1 MMKPKYDD
9 LISEMMREN
18 VDKFE
23 KKHFKDLY
31 EKEFEKVADVKFPD
45 RVRKPRPS
53 RNPAILRQ
61 SARLLDGDQLNT
73 YEFYRLDHAD
83 GMAVEIHQLEKPYKP
98 YLSGDFGCNETTPYQ
113 FVVSKLFLHRS
124 YSQFMTKEQA
134 VDYWKTL
141 VSGGWKRGPNVK
153 HKVRG
158 KIALRLAD
166 GYNWDSHEGTYNK

>member
-1 MMKPKYDD
+1 MLKPKPYDD
-9 LISEMMREN
+9 LISDMMREN
-18 VDKFE
+18 VREFE

-31 EKEFEKVADVKFPD
+31 EKEFEKVAGIKFPD

-53 RNPAILRQ
+53 
-61 SARLLDGDQLNT
+61 ARKFDDDQINT
-73 YEFYRLDHAD
+73 YEFYRLNHED
-83 GMAVEIHQLEKPYKP
+83 GMAVEIHQLEQP
-98 YLSGDFGCNETTPYQ
+98 YLSHRSPNESSTYQ
-113 FVVSKLFLHRS
+113 FVVSKMFLHRA

-141 VSGGWKRGPNVK
+141 VSGGWSRGPNVK

>member
-9 LISEMMREN
+9 LISERMREN
-18 VDKFE
+18 VREYE
-23 KKHFKDLY
+23 KLIFKDLY

-53 RNPAILRQ
+53 
-61 SARLLDGDQLNT
+61 ARKFDDDQLNT
-73 YEFYRLDHAD
+73 YEFYRLNHED
-83 GMAVEIHQLEKPYKP
+83 GMAVEIHQLEKPY
-98 YLSGDFGCNETTPYQ
+98 LSHRSPHQSSTYQ

-166 GYNWDSHEGTYNK
+166 GYNWDAHEGTYN

>member
-1 MMKPKYDD
+1 MMKPKYDE
-9 LISEMMREN
+9 LLSEMMREN
-18 VDKFE
+18 VREFE
-23 KKHFKDLY
+23 KRHFKDLY

-53 RNPAILRQ
+53 
-61 SARLLDGDQLNT
+61 ARKFDDDQLNT
-73 YEFYRLDHAD
+73 YEFYRLNHEE
-83 GMAVEIHQLEKPYKP
+83 GMAVEIHQLEKPY
-98 YLSGDFGCNETTPYQ
+98 LSHKSPNESSTYQ
-113 FVVSKLFLHRS
+113 FVVSKIFLHRA

-141 VSGGWKRGPNVK
+141 VSGGWSRGPNVK

-166 GYNWDSHEGTYNK
+166 GYNWDSHEGTINEY

>member
-1 MMKPKYDD
+1 MKPKYDE
-9 LISEMMREN
+9 LLSEMMREN
-18 VDKFE
+18 VREFE
-23 KKHFKDLY
+23 KRHFKDLY

-53 RNPAILRQ
+53 
-61 SARLLDGDQLNT
+61 ARKFDDDQLNT
-73 YEFYRLDHAD
+73 YEFYRLDHED
-83 GMAVEIHQLEKPYKP
+83 GMAVEIHQLEKPY
-98 YLSGDFGCNETTPYQ
+98 LSHRSPHQSSTYQ

-124 YSQFMTKEQA
+124 YSQFMTHEQA

-158 KIALRLAD
+158 KIAVRLAD
-166 GYNWDSHEGTYNK
+166 GYNWDAHEGTYD

>member
-1 MMKPKYDD
+1 MMKPKQPYDD
-9 LISEMMREN
+9 LLSERMREN
-18 VDKFE
+18 VREYE
-23 KKHFKDLY
+23 KLLFKDLY

-45 RVRKPRPS
+45 RVRKSRPS
-53 RNPAILRQ
+53 
-61 SARLLDGDQLNT
+61 ARVLDDDQINT

-83 GMAVEIHQLEKPYKP
+83 GMAVEIHQLEKPY
-98 YLSGDFGCNETTPYQ
+98 LSHRSPDESSTYQ

-124 YSQFMTKEQA
+124 YSQFMTHEQA

-141 VSGGWKRGPNVK
+141 VSGGWKRGENVK

-166 GYNWDSHEGTYNK
+166 GYNWDAHEGTYNK

>member
-1 MMKPKYDD
+1 MMKPKPYED
-9 LISEMMREN
+9 LISDMMREN
-18 VDKFE
+18 VREFE
-23 KKHFKDLY
+23 KRHFKDLY

-45 RVRKPRPS
+45 RVRKPRKS
-53 RNPAILRQ
+53 AHILRQ
-61 SARLLDGDQLNT
+61 SARLLDDDQLNT
-73 YEFYRLDHAD
+73 YEFYRLNHED
-83 GMAVEIHQLEKPYKP
+83 GMAVEIHQLEKPY
-98 YLSGDFGCNETTPYQ
+98 LSHRSPHQSSTYQ

>member
-1 MMKPKYDD
+1 MMKPKYDE
-9 LISEMMREN
+9 LLSEMMREN
-18 VDKFE
+18 VREFE
-23 KKHFKDLY
+23 KRHFKDLY

-53 RNPAILRQ
+53 
-61 SARLLDGDQLNT
+61 ARKFDDDQINT
-73 YEFYRLDHAD
+73 YEFYRLDHED

-98 YLSGDFGCNETTPYQ
+98 YLSGGFGCNETTPYQ
-113 FVVSKLFLHRS
+113 FVVSKLLLHRS

-166 GYNWDSHEGTYNK
+166 GYNWDSHEGTINEY

>member
-1 MMKPKYDD
+1 MLKPKQPYED
-9 LISEMMREN
+9 LISDMMREN
-18 VDKFE
+18 VREFE
-23 KKHFKDLY
+23 KRHFKDLY

-45 RVRKPRPS
+45 RVRKPRKS
-53 RNPAILRQ
+53 AHILRQ
-61 SARLLDGDQLNT
+61 SARLLDDDQLNT

-83 GMAVEIHQLEKPYKP
+83 GMAVEIHQLEQP
-98 YLSGDFGCNETTPYQ
+98 YLSHRSPDESSTYQ

-166 GYNWDSHEGTYNK
+166 GYNWDAHEGTYN

>member
-53 RNPAILRQ
+53 
-61 SARLLDGDQLNT
+61 ARKLDDDQLNT

-83 GMAVEIHQLEKPYKP
+83 GMAVEIHQLEKPY
-98 YLSGDFGCNETTPYQ
+98 LSHKSPNESSTYQ
-113 FVVSKLFLHRS
+113 FVVSKLFLHKS
-124 YSQFMTKEQA
+124 YSQFMTHEQA

-141 VSGGWKRGPNVK
+141 VSGGWKRGENVK

>member
-1 MMKPKYDD
+1 MMKPKYDE
-9 LISEMMREN
+9 LLSEMMREN
-18 VDKFE
+18 VREFE
-23 KKHFKDLY
+23 KRHFRDLY

-45 RVRKPRPS
+45 RVRKPRQS
-53 RNPAILRQ
+53 AHILRQ
-61 SARLLDGDQLNT
+61 SARLLDDDQLNT
-73 YEFYRLDHAD
+73 YEFYRLDHED
-83 GMAVEIHQLEKPYKP
+83 GMAVEIHQLEKPY
-98 YLSGDFGCNETTPYQ
+98 LSHRSPHQSSTYQ
-113 FVVSKLFLHRS
+113 FVVSKIFLHRS

-141 VSGGWKRGPNVK
+141 VSGGWSRGPNVK

>member
-1 MMKPKYDD
+1 MMKPKYDELLSD
-9 LISEMMREN
+9 MMREN
-18 VDKFE
+18 VREFE
-23 KKHFKDLY
+23 KRHFKDLY

-53 RNPAILRQ
+53 
-61 SARLLDGDQLNT
+61 ARKFDDDQLNT
-73 YEFYRLDHAD
+73 YEFYRLDHED
-83 GMAVEIHQLEKPYKP
+83 GMAVEIHQLEKPY
-98 YLSGDFGCNETTPYQ
+98 LSHRSPHQSSTYQ

-166 GYNWDSHEGTYNK
+166 GYNWDSHEGTYN

>member
-1 MMKPKYDD
+1 MIKPKPYDD
-9 LISEMMREN
+9 LLSERMREN
-18 VDKFE
+18 VREYE
-23 KKHFKDLY
+23 KLLFKDLY

-53 RNPAILRQ
+53 
-61 SARLLDGDQLNT
+61 ARKFEDDQINT

-83 GMAVEIHQLEKPYKP
+83 GMAVEIHQLEKPY
-98 YLSGDFGCNETTPYQ
+98 LSHKSPNESSTYQ

-141 VSGGWKRGPNVK
+141 VSGGWSRGPNVK

-166 GYNWDSHEGTYNK
+166 GYNWDTHEGTYNK

>member
-9 LISEMMREN
+9 LISDMMREN
-18 VDKFE
+18 VREFE
-23 KKHFKDLY
+23 KNKFMDLY

-53 RNPAILRQ
+53 
-61 SARLLDGDQLNT
+61 ARKFDDDQLNT
-73 YEFYRLDHAD
+73 YEFYRLDHED
-83 GMAVEIHQLEKPYKP
+83 GMAVEIHQLEKPY
-98 YLSGDFGCNETTPYQ
+98 LSHRSPHQSSTYQ
-113 FVVSKLFLHRS
+113 FVVSKIFLHRS

-166 GYNWDSHEGTYNK
+166 GYNWDSHEGTINEY

>member
-1 MMKPKYDD
+1 MMKPKYDE
-9 LISEMMREN
+9 LLSEMMREN
-18 VDKFE
+18 VREFE
-23 KKHFKDLY
+23 KRHFKDLY
-31 EKEFEKVADVKFPD
+31 EKEFEKVANVKSPD

-53 RNPAILRQ
+53 
-61 SARLLDGDQLNT
+61 ARKFDDDQLNT
-73 YEFYRLDHAD
+73 YEFYRLNHED
-83 GMAVEIHQLEKPYKP
+83 GMAVEIHQLKKP
-98 YLSGDFGCNETTPYQ
+98 YLSHRSPNESSTYQ

-166 GYNWDSHEGTYNK
+166 GYNWDSHEGTINEY

>member
-1 MMKPKYDD
+1 MMKPKYDE
-9 LISEMMREN
+9 LLSEMMREN
-18 VDKFE
+18 VREFE
-23 KKHFKDLY
+23 KQHFKDLY

-53 RNPAILRQ
+53 
-61 SARLLDGDQLNT
+61 ARKFDDDQLNT
-73 YEFYRLDHAD
+73 YEFYRLDHED
-83 GMAVEIHQLEKPYKP
+83 GMAVEIHQLEKPY
-98 YLSGDFGCNETTPYQ
+98 LSHRSPHQSSTYQ

-124 YSQFMTKEQA
+124 YSQFMTHEQA

-166 GYNWDSHEGTYNK
+166 GYNWDSHEGTINEY

>member
-1 MMKPKYDD
+1 MLKPKPYDD
-9 LISEMMREN
+9 LLSDMMREN
-18 VDKFE
+18 VREFE
-23 KKHFKDLY
+23 KRHFKDLY

-53 RNPAILRQ
+53 
-61 SARLLDGDQLNT
+61 ARKFDDDQLNT
-73 YEFYRLDHAD
+73 YEFYRLDHED
-83 GMAVEIHQLEKPYKP
+83 GMAVEIHQLEKPY
-98 YLSGDFGCNETTPYQ
+98 LSHRSPHQSSTYQ

-124 YSQFMTKEQA
+124 YSQFMTHEQA

-166 GYNWDSHEGTYNK
+166 GYNWDAHEGTYNK

>member
-1 MMKPKYDD
+1 MMKPKYDE
-9 LISEMMREN
+9 LLSEMMREN
-18 VDKFE
+18 VREFE
-23 KKHFKDLY
+23 KRHFKDLY
-31 EKEFEKVADVKFPD
+31 EKEFEKVANVKFPD

-53 RNPAILRQ
+53 
-61 SARLLDGDQLNT
+61 ARKFDDDQLNT
-73 YEFYRLDHAD
+73 YEFYRLNHED
-83 GMAVEIHQLEKPYKP
+83 GMAVEIHQLEKPY
-98 YLSGDFGCNETTPYQ
+98 LSHRSPDESSTYQ

-124 YSQFMTKEQA
+124 YSQFMTHEQA

-166 GYNWDSHEGTYNK
+166 GYNWDSHEGTYN

>member
-1 MMKPKYDD
+1 MLKPKQPYED
-9 LISEMMREN
+9 LISDMMREN
-18 VDKFE
+18 VREFE
-23 KKHFKDLY
+23 KLHFKDLY

-53 RNPAILRQ
+53 
-61 SARLLDGDQLNT
+61 ARKFDDDQINT
-73 YEFYRLDHAD
+73 YEFYRLEHAD
-83 GMAVEIHQLEKPYKP
+83 GMAVEIHQLEKPY
-98 YLSGDFGCNETTPYQ
+98 LSHKSPNESSTYQ
-113 FVVSKLFLHRS
+113 FVVSKIFLHRA
-124 YSQFMTKEQA
+124 YTQFMTHEQA

-166 GYNWDSHEGTYNK
+166 GYNWDAHEGTYNK

>member
-1 MMKPKYDD
+1 MLKPKQPYDD
-9 LISEMMREN
+9 LISDMMGEN
-18 VDKFE
+18 VREYEKNKFM
-23 KKHFKDLY
+23 DLY

-45 RVRKPRPS
+45 RVRKPRKS
-53 RNPAILRQ
+53 AHILRQ
-61 SARLLDGDQLNT
+61 SARLLDDDQLNT
-73 YEFYRLDHAD
+73 YEFYRLNHED
-83 GMAVEIHQLEKPYKP
+83 GMAVEIHQLEKPY
-98 YLSGDFGCNETTPYQ
+98 LSHRSPHQSSTYQ
-113 FVVSKLFLHRS
+113 FVVSKIFLHRS

-141 VSGGWKRGPNVK
+141 VSGGWSRGPNVK

>member
-1 MMKPKYDD
+1 MLKPKPYED
-9 LISEMMREN
+9 LISDMMREN
-18 VDKFE
+18 VHKFE
-23 KKHFKDLY
+23 KQHFKNLY

-53 RNPAILRQ
+53 
-61 SARLLDGDQLNT
+61 ARKFDDDQINT
-73 YEFYRLDHAD
+73 YEFYRLNHED
-83 GMAVEIHQLEKPYKP
+83 GMAVEIHQLEQP
-98 YLSGDFGCNETTPYQ
+98 YLSHRSPNESSTYQ
-113 FVVSKLFLHRS
+113 FVVSKIFLHRA
-124 YSQFMTKEQA
+124 YTQFMTHEQA

-166 GYNWDSHEGTYNK
+166 GYNWDAHEGTYNK

>member
-1 MMKPKYDD
+1 MLKPKQPYDD
-9 LISEMMREN
+9 LISDMMREN
-18 VDKFE
+18 VREFE
-23 KKHFKDLY
+23 KRHFKDLY

-45 RVRKPRPS
+45 RVRKPRKS
-53 RNPAILRQ
+53 AHILRQ
-61 SARLLDGDQLNT
+61 SARLLDDDQLNT
-73 YEFYRLDHAD
+73 YEFYRLNHED
-83 GMAVEIHQLEKPYKP
+83 GMAVEIHQLEKPY
-98 YLSGDFGCNETTPYQ
+98 LSHRSPHQSSTYQ